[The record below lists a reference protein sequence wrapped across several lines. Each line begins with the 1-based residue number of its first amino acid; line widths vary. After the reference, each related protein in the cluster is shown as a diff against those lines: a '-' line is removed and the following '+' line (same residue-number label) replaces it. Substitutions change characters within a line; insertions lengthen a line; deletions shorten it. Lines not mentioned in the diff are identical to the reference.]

1 MADSSSASR
10 PVRPMLGWLSVG
22 IAAAVFVLV
31 VGALVPGLPEI
42 RFGPTS
48 SGSGIGAVASG
59 VGPWL
64 LYTLAMMIAA
74 GVASAVLG
82 LVCRERPRWVHVA
95 GVSFNAIAPVAAV
108 LTIRA
113 FLAAVL

>member
-1 MADSSSASR
+1 MVDSSSASR

-22 IAAAVFVLV
+22 IAAVVFVLV

-48 SGSGIGAVASG
+48 SGNGIGAVAGG

-82 LVCRERPRWVHVA
+82 LVRSERPRWVHVA
-95 GVSFNAIAPVAAV
+95 GVSLNVIAPIAAV

-113 FLAAVL
+113 FLAVVW